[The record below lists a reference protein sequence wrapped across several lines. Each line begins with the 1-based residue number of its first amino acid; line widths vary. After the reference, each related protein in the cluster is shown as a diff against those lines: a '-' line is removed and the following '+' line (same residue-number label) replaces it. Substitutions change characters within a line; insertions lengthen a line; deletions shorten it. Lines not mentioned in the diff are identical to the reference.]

1 MRRVNIK
8 TSLDAVAINV
18 MRKKTNKV
26 TAFTKFGYPFLSK
39 ASGSYNDSFPLL

>member
-1 MRRVNIK
+1 VKIK

-26 TAFTKFGYPFLSK
+26 EEDTLETPAQTQTCDEE
-39 ASGSYNDSFPLL
+39 ADV